1 MCFVLTILLGVA
13 SVAFFQHGLMLQ
25 GAISGVLAA
34 GALFFFIRKLVRNGG
49 CIFGSR
55 RDC

>member
-13 SVAFFQHGLMLQ
+13 SVAFFLHGLMLQ
-25 GAISGVLAA
+25 SAISGVLAA

-49 CIFGSR
+49 CIFGGR

>member
-49 CIFGSR
+49 CIFGGR